1 MSCVGQIPSYCSS
14 NTHSIMPISSIIR
27 CICEIASG
35 KLKYACCTET
45 KAKGISTSSYF
56 LHKVTVSMATVWWL
70 VLPPYSLS
78 IFHSSPFISAI
89 SLFED
94 LLWPLWVCSPPP
106 SPTAASS
113 MVLYFSSIPPPSLSF
128 PFWKTKWKSKK
139 SDYRRD
145 NVLMVYKWCNIK
157 VCVFFSDKNETER
170 GSLRYQRPP
179 HPVRCWAQ
187 AEWGKVSCC
196 FVISFPLL
204 VRKWT
209 ADTD

>member
-1 MSCVGQIPSYCSS
+1 MSCVGQIPSYLSS
-14 NTHSIMPISSIIR
+14 NTHSIMPISLIIT

-45 KAKGISTSSYF
+45 KVKGISTSSYF

-106 SPTAASS
+106 SPSAASS

-128 PFWKTKWKSKK
+128 PFWKTKWKKQKIRLQERQCFDGVQMMQHQS
-139 SDYRRD
+139 
-145 NVLMVYKWCNIK
+145 
-157 VCVFFSDKNETER
+157 VCVF
-170 GSLRYQRPP
+170 LRQKWE
-179 HPVRCWAQ
+179 WAGV
-187 AEWGKVSCC
+187 AS
-196 FVISFPLL
+196 ISKASTPC
-204 VRKWT
+204 
-209 ADTD
+209 